1 MTEITGSKDLK
12 DLNVTKK
19 LFLEALEAQYR
30 SIRWQKPA
38 STDDLH
44 ETIAQLEAQNPTP
57 KPLDSPL
64 LMGDWRLLYTTS
76 QGILGL
82 DRIPLTD
89 LGEVYQAIRGDRVYN
104 VAETKSLGGV
114 EGIVAVTARY
124 EVCSDIRVQVK
135 FERSI
140 LGLRSVMGYRSAT
153 EFIDKLEAKSK
164 FLAIDVPIPSRE
176 GSGGGWLEV
185 TYLDETLRISRG
197 NQGSIFVLVK

>member
-1 MTEITGSKDLK
+1 MMIEHDVE
-12 DLNVTKK
+12 NVKS
-19 LFLEALEAQYR
+19 LLLARLEAQR
-30 SIRWQKPA
+30 SDFRWQKPT
-38 STDDLH
+38 STADLH
-44 ETIAQLEAQNPTP
+44 EAIAQLEAQNPTP

-104 VAETKSLGGV
+104 IAETKSVLGI
-114 EGIVAVTARY
+114 EGIVAVAASY
-124 EVCSDIRVQVK
+124 EVCSEVRVQVK

-153 EFIDKLEAKSK
+153 AFIDALEAKSK
-164 FLAIDVPIPSRE
+164 FLAIDVPIPARE

>member
-1 MTEITGSKDLK
+1 MTIQFDLQ
-12 DLNVTKK
+12 DTKNR
-19 LFLEALEAQYR
+19 LLTSLETHR
-30 SIRWQKPA
+30 SAFQWQKPS

-44 ETIAQLEAQNPTP
+44 TMIAELEAQTTTP
-57 KPLDSPL
+57 NPLDSPL

-104 VAETKSLGGV
+104 IAETKSLVGI
-114 EGIVAVTARY
+114 EGIVAVAARY
-124 EVCSDIRVQVK
+124 EVCSTTRVQVK

-153 EFIDKLEAKSK
+153 EFIDQLEAKVK
-164 FLAIDVPIPSRE
+164 FWAIDVPIPARE

>member
-1 MTEITGSKDLK
+1 MTSEHDVE
-12 DLNVTKK
+12 NVKS
-19 LFLEALEAQYR
+19 LLLARLDAQR
-30 SIRWQKPA
+30 SDFRWQTPD

-44 ETIAQLEAQNPTP
+44 RMIAELEAQNPTP
-57 KPLDSPL
+57 KPLESTL

-104 VAETKSLGGV
+104 VAETKSLLGI
-114 EGIVAVTARY
+114 EGIVAVAARY
-124 EVCSDIRVQVK
+124 EVSSEVRVQVK

-153 EFIDKLEAKSK
+153 AFIDALEANAK
-164 FLAIDVPIPSRE
+164 FLAIDVPIPARE
-176 GSGGGWLEV
+176 GSGLGWLEV

>member
-1 MTEITGSKDLK
+1 MTIEKDGETMKSL
-12 DLNVTKK
+12 L
-19 LFLEALEAQYR
+19 LASLEAQR
-30 SIRWQKPA
+30 SNFRWQTPA
-38 STDDLH
+38 STVDLH
-44 ETIAQLEAQNPTP
+44 EAIVALEAQNPTP
-57 KPLDSPL
+57 KPLESPL

-104 VAETKSLGGV
+104 IAQTKSLMGI
-114 EGIVAVTARY
+114 EGIVAVAARY
-124 EVCSDIRVQVK
+124 EVSSDVRVQVK

-140 LGLRSVMGYRSAT
+140 LGLRSVMGYQSAT
-153 EFIDKLEAKSK
+153 AFIDALEAKSK
-164 FLAIDVPIPSRE
+164 FWAIDVPIPARE

>member
-1 MTEITGSKDLK
+1 MTIEQDGNTVKSL
-12 DLNVTKK
+12 L
-19 LFLEALEAQYR
+19 LASLEAHR
-30 SIRWQKPA
+30 SEFRWQKPA
-38 STDDLH
+38 STVDLH
-44 ETIAQLEAQNPTP
+44 EAIGALEALNPTP
-57 KPLDSPL
+57 QPLESPL

-104 VAETKSLGGV
+104 VAETRSLLGIEGV
-114 EGIVAVTARY
+114 VAVAARY
-124 EVCSDIRVQVK
+124 EVASEVRVQVT

-153 EFIDKLEAKSK
+153 AFINALEMKAK
-164 FLAIDVPIPSRE
+164 FLAIDVPIPARE

>member
-1 MTEITGSKDLK
+1 MTIPPDVQDMKNRLLAS
-12 DLNVTKK
+12 
-19 LFLEALEAQYR
+19 LEAQR
-30 SIRWQKPA
+30 SAFRWQKPA

-44 ETIAQLEAQNPTP
+44 ATISQLEAHNPTP
-57 KPLDSPL
+57 KPLESPL
-64 LMGDWRLLYTTS
+64 LTGDWRLLYTTS

-104 VAETKSLGGV
+104 VAETKSLLGV

-124 EVCSDIRVQVK
+124 EVSSEVRVQVK

-140 LGLRSVMGYRSAT
+140 LGLRSVMGYQSAT
-153 EFIDKLEAKSK
+153 AFIDALEAKAK
-164 FLAIDVPIPSRE
+164 FFAIDVPIPSRE
-176 GSGGGWLEV
+176 GSGSGWLEV

>member
-1 MTEITGSKDLK
+1 MTIEHIEHDVETVKSL
-12 DLNVTKK
+12 L
-19 LFLEALEAQYR
+19 LARLEAQR
-30 SIRWQKPA
+30 SDFRWQKPA

-44 ETIAQLEAQNPTP
+44 RTIAELEAQNPTP
-57 KPLDSPL
+57 KPLESTL

-104 VAETKSLGGV
+104 VAETKSLLGI
-114 EGIVAVTARY
+114 EGIVAVAARY
-124 EVCSDIRVQVK
+124 EVCSEVRVQVK

-153 EFIDKLEAKSK
+153 DFIDALEAKAK
-164 FLAIDVPIPSRE
+164 FLAIDVPIPARE
-176 GSGGGWLEV
+176 GSGSGWLEV